1 MPLSVLHHV
10 PQVIH
15 CSRAV
20 HGHRRVERYQFWDHW
35 YLHYY
40 MYSFELVLNGKKHAM
55 SSGSLSFVPPGVAMR
70 YHFPRRP
77 CEHFYAI
84 LKWRENPVINPDKL
98 VYNPQQVPPDA
109 EATMQAAARA
119 FPTTPAQSTALLW
132 SLLWR
137 LLGDKAPPAFSADPL
152 VNHACELIE
161 WYLNHPLQVSEI
173 AQQLGV
179 SHNHL
184 TRKFRAALGETVIS
198 YLTKRR
204 MERARLLLQQT
215 TLPVKKIADECGVPD
230 PHTFNKMV
238 RRHFGCAPR
247 ALRGKT

>member
-1 MPLSVLHHV
+1 MPLSLLHQV

-20 HGHRRVERYQFWDHW
+20 HGHRRIERYQFWDHW

-40 MYSFELVLNGKKHAM
+40 MYDFKLVLNEQKHAM
-55 SSGSLSFVPPGVAMR
+55 PAGSVSFVPPGVAMR
-70 YHFPRRP
+70 YHFPSRA

-84 LKWRENPVINPDKL
+84 LKWDQAPEMEIKKL
-98 VYNPQQVPPDA
+98 VYDPQEVPIDA
-109 EATMQAAARA
+109 EATMETAARA

-132 SLLWR
+132 SFLWR
-137 LLGDKAPPAFSADPL
+137 LLGDKAPPAFSEDPL
-152 VNHACELIE
+152 VNHACEMME
-161 WYLNHPLQVSEI
+161 WNLNHSLQVGEI

-184 TRKFRAALGETVIS
+184 TRKFRAALGETVIG

-238 RRHFGCAPR
+238 RRHFGCPPR
-247 ALRGKT
+247 VLREKP

>member
-1 MPLSVLHHV
+1 M
-10 PQVIH
+10 
-15 CSRAV
+15 
-20 HGHRRVERYQFWDHW
+20 HGYRRVERYQFWDHW

-40 MYSFELVLNGKKHAM
+40 MYPFDLVLDEKKYRMEA
-55 SSGSLSFVPPGVAMR
+55 GSLSFVPPGVAMR
-70 YHFPRRP
+70 YHYPPRA

-84 LKWRENPVINPDKL
+84 FKWKRPPERELDKL
-98 VYNPQQVPPDA
+98 VFNPQEVPADTQ
-109 EATMQAAARA
+109 ATMEIAARA

-137 LLGDKAPPAFSADPL
+137 LLGDKAPPAFSEDPL
-152 VNHACELIE
+152 VNHACEMIE
-161 WYLNHPLQVSEI
+161 WYLDHPLQVGEI

-184 TRKFRAALGETVIS
+184 TRKFRAAMGETAIS
-198 YLTKRR
+198 YLTRRR

-247 ALRGKT
+247 ALREKEERRR